1 MRRVP
6 FLSRLT
12 IVLAALSTASV
23 LAGGCMVGPD
33 YVRPAVE
40 QPAAFKSAPATANA
54 SPIAMEWWRL
64 YSDPALDELIAGAN
78 SSNQNLRQAVARV
91 DEARALARIAAGD
104 LYPTLSVNPT
114 FIRQRTSQNRPSV
127 TTGERVGKGVTF
139 SDWLVPFDLGYEL
152 DVWGRIRRSLE
163 SANAELAASA
173 DDLGVVRLTVQT
185 DVAQAYYTLRS
196 LDAQSEILTQTV
208 EAYREQVRILSVQL
222 KNGLV
227 NPIVL
232 SQAEAQLQATLTQQ
246 RDVER
251 ARADEEHLLAV
262 LCGRAAPSFGVAADP
277 LREVS
282 PPNVPPGLPAELL
295 SRRPDVA
302 EAEQILVAAN
312 AQIGVATAEFYP
324 RFTLTSAAGFE
335 SVDVE
340 TLFNWQSRVASIA
353 PSVSFPIFE
362 GGKLTANLEATEA
375 RYREV
380 VAAYTNQVLVA
391 YGDVEDALTDV
402 HAFADQVGTLRE
414 AVTASQEYHRLAQV
428 QFKQGLVDYLT
439 VIDAE
444 RTLLGNQLSLAQ
456 TVNLQMGASIHL
468 IKALGGGWNPLSA
481 SSS

>member
-1 MRRVP
+1 
-6 FLSRLT
+6 
-12 IVLAALSTASV
+12 
-23 LAGGCMVGPD
+23 MVGPD
-33 YVRPAVE
+33 YVRPVVE
-40 QPAAFKSAPATANA
+40 QPAAFKSEPATANA
-54 SPIAMEWWRL
+54 PPIAMEWWRL

-78 SSNQNLRQAVARV
+78 SSNQNVRHAVARV

-104 LYPTLSVNPT
+104 LYPTLFVNPT

-152 DVWGRIRRSLE
+152 DVWGCIRRSLE

-262 LCGRAAPSFGVAADP
+262 LCGRAAPSFGVGGNALHEA
-277 LREVS
+277 S
-282 PPNVPPGLPAELL
+282 PPTVPAGLPAELL

-302 EAEQILVAAN
+302 EAEQNVVAAN

-335 SVDVE
+335 SLDAATV
-340 TLFNWQSRVASIA
+340 FNWQSRVASIA
-353 PSVSFPIFE
+353 PSISFPIFE
-362 GGKLTANLEATEA
+362 GGKLTANLEATKA
-375 RYREV
+375 RYQQA

-391 YGDVEDALTDV
+391 YGDVEDALSDV
-402 HAFADQVGTLRE
+402 HAFADEVGTLR
-414 AVTASQEYHRLAQV
+414 ATVSASAEYRRLAEV

-444 RTLLGNQLSLAQ
+444 RTLLANQLLLAQ
-456 TVNLQMGASIHL
+456 TVNLQMTASIHV
-468 IKALGGGWNPLSA
+468 IKALGGGWNPQSPA
-481 SSS
+481 